1 MEYRGAISSETPTC
15 CCTTMCCVVLCLL
28 IINIEMITCVD
39 GKGRSNDRSDHCRHH
54 HRRRRRIEFFLGRK
68 TTCRLNGLFSSC
80 HVMSSQDMIFF
91 HNIVLFGKNS
101 KASTAYFKGV
111 VRILA

>member
-1 MEYRGAISSETPTC
+1 MEKAE
-15 CCTTMCCVVLCLL
+15 VVIVL
-28 IINIEMITCVD
+28 IIVIIIVVVVV
-39 GKGRSNDRSDHCRHH
+39 RSN
-54 HRRRRRIEFFLGRK
+54 FFLRGK
-68 TTCRLNGLFSSC
+68 LPTCRLNGLFSSC

-91 HNIVLFGKNS
+91 HNIILFGKNS